1 MKKGRKVLINIF
13 IVSLTLGI
21 ITKIMLN
28 DYDEKEIKEEVEYN
42 TQRLSLQGE
51 QVDEKKE
58 EIKEPVIEEKKEDAI
73 EEIQE
78 SVIEEYRGYKVIAK
92 LEIPSIDLE
101 TYVLEEYSNN
111 ALNISVTKFW
121 GANPNEVGNLCIA
134 GHNFQNKNMFHN
146 LRKLK
151 KGDNIFI
158 TSNENGKVQYSIY
171 NVYKVLPEDVGC
183 LSQETNGKKEIT
195 LITCTNDSKKRII
208 IKARESN

>member
-1 MKKGRKVLINIF
+1 MKKGKKVLINIF
-13 IVSLTLGI
+13 IVCLTLGI

-28 DYDEKEIKEEVEYN
+28 DYDEKEIKEETEYN
-42 TQRLSLQGE
+42 TQSLSLQGG
-51 QVDEKKE
+51 QVDEKKK
-58 EIKEPVIEEKKEDAI
+58 EIQEPVIEEKQEDKV
-73 EEIQE
+73 EVLQE
-78 SVIEEYRGYKVIAK
+78 NIIEEYRGYKVIAK
-92 LEIPSIDLE
+92 LEIPNIDLE
-101 TYVLEEYSNN
+101 TYVLEEYSKN

-158 TSNENGKVQYSIY
+158 TSNQNGKSQYSIY
-171 NVYKVLPEDVGC
+171 DVYKVLPEDVSC

>member
-1 MKKGRKVLINIF
+1 MKKGKKALINIF
-13 IVSLTLGI
+13 IVCLTLGI

-28 DYDEKEIKEEVEYN
+28 DYDEKEIKEETEYN
-42 TQRLSLQGE
+42 TQSLSLQGG
-51 QVDEKKE
+51 QVNEKKQ
-58 EIKEPVIEEKKEDAI
+58 EIKEPVIEEKQEDKV
-73 EEIQE
+73 EELQE
-78 SVIEEYRGYKVIAK
+78 NVIEEYRGYKVIAK
-92 LEIPSIDLE
+92 LEIPNIDLE
-101 TYVLEEYSNN
+101 TYVLEEYSKN

-158 TSNENGKVQYSIY
+158 TSNQNGKSQYSIY
-171 NVYKVLPEDVGC
+171 DVYKVLPEDVSC

>member
-1 MKKGRKVLINIF
+1 MKKGKKVLINIF
-13 IVSLTLGI
+13 IVCLTLGI

-28 DYDEKEIKEEVEYN
+28 DYDEKEIKEETEYN
-42 TQRLSLQGE
+42 TQSLSLQGG
-51 QVDEKKE
+51 QVDEKKK
-58 EIKEPVIEEKKEDAI
+58 EIQEPVIEEKQEDKV
-73 EEIQE
+73 EVLQE
-78 SVIEEYRGYKVIAK
+78 NIIEEYRGYKVIAK
-92 LEIPSIDLE
+92 LEIPNIDLE
-101 TYVLEEYSNN
+101 TYVLEEYSPN

-158 TSNENGKVQYSIY
+158 TSNENGKVQYTIY

-208 IKARESN
+208 IKAMESN

>member
-92 LEIPSIDLE
+92 LEIPNIDLE

>member
-1 MKKGRKVLINIF
+1 
-13 IVSLTLGI
+13 
-21 ITKIMLN
+21 MLN
-28 DYDEKEIKEEVEYN
+28 DYDEKEIKEETGYN
-42 TQRLSLQGE
+42 TQTLSVQDRQANEENEKTQE
-51 QVDEKKE
+51 QIVKEKQ
-58 EIKEPVIEEKKEDAI
+58 EEKA
-73 EEIQE
+73 EEKQE
-78 SVIEEYRGYKVIAK
+78 NKLEETQENVVEEYRGYKVIAK
-92 LEIPSIDLE
+92 LEIPNIDLE

-146 LRKLK
+146 IRKLK

-158 TSNENGKVQYSIY
+158 TSNKNGKTQYIIY
-171 NVYKVLPEDVGC
+171 DVYKVLPEDVSC

-208 IKARESN
+208 IKARENN